1 MSLLDKL
8 FKPRWQSRDANVRR
22 AAVIEGHEAELVDAL
37 PRIAR
42 SDADA
47 QVRLAAMKR
56 VADVGLAHS
65 LANDDASAEVR
76 KAARSLWF
84 DLMSGRHAQSPSV
97 DVRIRLLGAQDDTNV
112 IEHVAEHGKEAELR
126 GVALERVTRPALLLE
141 RIHGERDATLRWRL
155 LDRIED
161 EAQLERIAERS
172 RRSDKQLHRRSRERI
187 DTIRLARGDDAS
199 IAERARELCERIE
212 KQVREGEH
220 DAALDQQWQAI
231 AEKAPA
237 PLRTRY
243 EAARNLLERA
253 RDPGHVASLRERAA
267 IVSRFDAALV
277 SLEADV
283 NRAHPAQHE
292 SLAARMDEL
301 AEFWSALDES
311 AATQRQSATR
321 RLATISERLHA
332 LADQHAEH
340 EDAAA
345 ARHALKQA
353 RVDEQKTAEQRA
365 AEAAARAVKREQ
377 ALADLDT
384 ALRALE
390 QAVEQGH
397 GSDAEMAHALVQTA
411 QAKVDGELPTG
422 LRKRLAAAQAEYAD
436 SAQWRNWG
444 ANQRRLQLCEDIEA
458 LPQAMLHPDA
468 LATRLREAQ
477 AEWTRI
483 EKTLGLVHPDAL
495 NRRFRA
501 ACRRAIE
508 PARPYFEKRD
518 ELRASSTL
526 ELEALIERSAELP
539 EEIDDW
545 KSVIASRRELASALR
560 DLDRVDPRQRKA
572 LAERIKSA
580 LTAIDERVDSRD
592 KAVAERKDA
601 LIAKGLAL
609 AEVTD
614 KRAAI
619 SSSRDLQKQW
629 QASGNGARRRDEQQ
643 WKQFRAAIDAVFAS
657 ADAERASIASA
668 ERERRDLATTLCEEL
683 EQLAAT
689 DAVPERGSV
698 QRIVDAFSSMPGSDA
713 GLRTR
718 FRHAQDA
725 LRLAAQARQQA
736 ARRAHYDT
744 WLAQWKL
751 CRAVERCELEVDA
764 ARDQMAALPAG
775 EIDREVIAE
784 RFHAATSGIIAA
796 AAAVEEFRDAVIGW
810 EQFAGVDTPEVDR
823 QRRLDLQVGQLSA
836 RLRGDDRAEPAERL
850 ATLMHEWLQLGALP
864 GRPDALDQRFERA
877 YLAAVDRALS
887 A

>member
-1 MSLLDKL
+1 MSILDKL

-22 AAVIEGHEAELVDAL
+22 AAVIGGNDVDLVDAL

-42 SDADA
+42 GDADV

-65 LANDDASAEVR
+65 LANDDTSPDVR
-76 KAARSLWF
+76 RAAQSLWF
-84 DLMSGRHAQSPSV
+84 DLMSGRHAQAPAL
-97 DVRIRLLGAQDDTNV
+97 DARLRLLRGQEEV
-112 IEHVAEHGKEAELR
+112 GLIEHLAEHGKEVELR
-126 GVALERVTRPALLLE
+126 AAALERVTRPALLLD
-141 RIHGERDATLRWRL
+141 RVLGERDATLRWQL
-155 LDRIED
+155 LDRIDD

-172 RRSDKQLHRRSRERI
+172 RRSDKQLNRRSRERI
-187 DTIRLARGDDAS
+187 DAIRLARGDDAS

-212 KQVREGEH
+212 KQVRNGEH
-220 DAALDQQWQAI
+220 DAALEQQWQAI

-243 EAARNLLERA
+243 EAVRNLIERA
-253 RDPGHVASLRERAA
+253 RDPEHVASLRERAA
-267 IVSRFDAALV
+267 TVARFDDALA
-277 SLEADV
+277 SLESDV
-283 NRAHPAQHE
+283 NRANPTQHE

-301 AEFWSALDES
+301 ADFWSALDES
-311 AATQRQSATR
+311 AAMQRQSATR
-321 RLATISERLHA
+321 RLAAISERLNG

-353 RVDEQKTAEQRA
+353 RIDEQKTAEQRA
-365 AEAAARAVKREQ
+365 AEAAARTVIREQ
-377 ALADLDT
+377 ALAELET
-384 ALRALE
+384 ALQALE
-390 QAVEQGH
+390 QAVERGH
-397 GSDAEMAHALVQTA
+397 SADTEVAHARVQSA
-411 QAKVDGELPTG
+411 HAGIEGELPTG
-422 LRKRLAAAQAEYAD
+422 LRKRLAAAEAEYAD
-436 SAQWRNWG
+436 SAQWRLWG
-444 ANQRRLQLCEDIEA
+444 ASQRRMQLCEDIEA
-458 LPQAMLHPDA
+458 VPEAVLHPDA

-483 EKTLGLVHPDAL
+483 EKTLGLDHPDSL
-495 NRRFRA
+495 SRRFRA

-518 ELRASSTL
+518 ELRASATV
-526 ELEALIERSAELP
+526 ELEALIERGSALP
-539 EEIDDW
+539 DEIDDW
-545 KSVIASRRELASALR
+545 KPVIASRRDLATALR

-572 LAERIKSA
+572 LADRIKAA
-580 LTAIDERVDSRD
+580 LSAIDDRVDARD
-592 KAVAERKDA
+592 KAVAERKEA
-601 LIAKGLAL
+601 LIAKATTLS
-609 AEVTD
+609 ETTD

-643 WKQFRAAIDAVFAS
+643 WKQFRAAVDAVFAS
-657 ADAERASIASA
+657 ADAERESVANA
-668 ERERRDLATTLCEEL
+668 ERERRDQATSLCQEL
-683 EQLAAT
+683 EQLASG
-689 DAVPERGSV
+689 DSLPERGSV
-698 QRIVDAFSSMPGSDA
+698 QRIVDAFSSMPGTDS
-713 GLRTR
+713 GLHTR

-736 ARRAHYDT
+736 ARRAQFDI

-775 EIDREVIAE
+775 ELDSDAIAE
-784 RFHAATSGIIAA
+784 RFHAAVSGIIGDSANES
-796 AAAVEEFRDAVIGW
+796 VFRDAVIGW
-810 EQFAGVDTPEVDR
+810 EQFAGIDTPEVDR

-836 RLRGDDRAEPAERL
+836 RMRGDDRVEPSDQL
-850 ATLMHEWLQLGALP
+850 TTLMRAWLQLGALP

-877 YLAAVDRALS
+877 YLAAVDRTLS